1 MGRPKRRKRSC
12 TEPAAFEARATR
24 PAFPHG
30 YHGARVRLRRL
41 WREENAS
48 LQLLGSPQTEDIFCR
63 SPNPIQPGLLPI
75 SWSEHIQIHFVGNHM
90 NFRFSYFGGHLVA
103 LHDGRV
109 HMAGEHAARTS
120 DHPLDKWPFAV
131 LGYRPEN

>member
-1 MGRPKRRKRSC
+1 MEHKICASAECVLCFFFSSRRRHTRCSRDWSSDVCSSDLKRSC

-48 LQLLGSPQTEDIFCR
+48 LQLLGSLQTEDIFCR
-63 SPNPIQPGLLPI
+63 SPNPIQPWLAPD
-75 SWSEHIQIHFVGNHM
+75 Q
-90 NFRFSYFGGHLVA
+90 LV
-103 LHDGRV
+103 
-109 HMAGEHAARTS
+109 
-120 DHPLDKWPFAV
+120 
-131 LGYRPEN
+131 